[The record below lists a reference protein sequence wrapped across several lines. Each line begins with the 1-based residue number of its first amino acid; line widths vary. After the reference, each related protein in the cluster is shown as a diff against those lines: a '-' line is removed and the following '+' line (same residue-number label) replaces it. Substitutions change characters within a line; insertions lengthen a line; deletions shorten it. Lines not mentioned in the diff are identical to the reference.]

1 MVLSLQPRNRAL
13 LTRAAT
19 AGKRM
24 SVAKLRQT
32 FAPSPG
38 NVVAITRYMQSRGFR
53 LTSSGLLSLSFTGDA
68 GAARRAFGVGLS
80 TYRSPSGHVFR
91 APDGAVK
98 LPAGLAP
105 LVEDV
110 SGLDTA
116 LRLQRHVTLGAAPH
130 AVTPSCNGATNAGP
144 GYQPYEL
151 AQAYNHDALL
161 AAGGDGNG
169 ETVGLVEFTNYRS
182 GDITTYK
189 NCYGLPNIPVNPVT
203 INGGPGS
210 LYAAIEAELDI
221 EVVISN
227 APGVDEVRVYE
238 ANNNVSQILPMLDQ
252 MLSPTAS
259 PWSATAGACA
269 SRPCRPRSWRRSRRI
284 SRCWRPPKS
293 RSSPPP
299 ATADRATAPRSR
311 MEP

>member
-1 MVLSLQPRNRAL
+1 MPITWVKDLKKLAIWTASPQNEAMRFFPLRVIVALAAFTVLASASAGNAATTVSMRTLAGTQLPLVRQSARLAATADSTPVSVVLSLQPRNRAL

-53 LTSSGLLSLSFTGDA
+53 LTSSGLLSLSFSGDA

-80 TYRSPSGHVFR
+80 TYRSPSGQVFR

-116 LRLQRHVTLGAAPH
+116 LRLQRHVTLGAPH
-130 AVTPSCNGATNAGP
+130 
-144 GYQPYEL
+144 
-151 AQAYNHDALL
+151 
-161 AAGGDGNG
+161 
-169 ETVGLVEFTNYRS
+169 
-182 GDITTYK
+182 
-189 NCYGLPNIPVNPVT
+189 
-203 INGGPGS
+203 
-210 LYAAIEAELDI
+210 
-221 EVVISN
+221 
-227 APGVDEVRVYE
+227 
-238 ANNNVSQILPMLDQ
+238 
-252 MLSPTAS
+252 PTH
-259 PWSATAGACA
+259 
-269 SRPCRPRSWRRSRRI
+269 
-284 SRCWRPPKS
+284 
-293 RSSPPP
+293 
-299 ATADRATAPRSR
+299 
-311 MEP
+311 